1 MRRNEQI
8 KKRVKIAANGR
19 ALPDRYLN
27 SAIARPNAFDMAHI
41 ARSYTLSEGYRH
53 ATREIELVS
62 ACDNTLG
69 NHRIDQHMRSLAEQC
84 GLLGLLRTG
93 RSALRKT
100 HP

>member
-8 KKRVKIAANGR
+8 KEKVKIAATGR

-27 SAIARPNAFDMAHI
+27 SPRARSNAFDLAHI
-41 ARSYTLSEGYRH
+41 AGMHTLSEGYRH
-53 ATREIELVS
+53 ATREAQLVS
-62 ACDNTLG
+62 ACDNTAG

-84 GLLGLLRTG
+84 GILGLVRTG
-93 RSALRKT
+93 TSALRKI